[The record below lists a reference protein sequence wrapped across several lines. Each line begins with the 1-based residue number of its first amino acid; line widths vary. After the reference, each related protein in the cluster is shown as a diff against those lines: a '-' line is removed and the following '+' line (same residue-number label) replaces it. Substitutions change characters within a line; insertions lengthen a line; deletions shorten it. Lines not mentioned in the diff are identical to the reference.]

1 MVQRLNW
8 LVSSV
13 IIFIIK
19 LYQKFLSGKIKYR
32 RCIYLQ
38 SCSNYALSEFQNSNN
53 VFKSI
58 IATHNRYK
66 HCKIR
71 NIICKKSDISKKSDT
86 WHIINGDGEVL
97 YPNQLSSFTVESV
110 RKILYEKII

>member
-8 LVSSV
+8 LVSGA

-38 SCSNYALSEFQNSNN
+38 SCSNYALSEFRNSHN

-58 IATHNRYK
+58 IKIHHRYK
-66 HCKIR
+66 NCKIR
-71 NIICKKSDISKKSDT
+71 NIICKKSDICKKPDK
-86 WHIINGDGEVL
+86 WHVINGEGEVIH
-97 YPNQLSSFTVESV
+97 PNQLSSFTIESV
-110 RKILYEKII
+110 REILYEKII